1 MKQIVVYT
9 AASAQQAHLLKN
21 ILEEMGIVAH
31 VTNDALQ
38 GAVGELPLGWAG
50 APRVVVAETD
60 NEQARKVAIEFDRR
74 LPDDGDLVDGDLVVG
89 DEDLRWSKWPAC
101 PDCGRRRQAVCPICE
116 TAGNDVPLAEFLA
129 PTAPARSTRGTNQSD
144 DDPETDETVL
154 LMCPNCDESFRPRFY
169 RHCENCS
176 HDFGFGVVVETQPGV
191 EFNPRILLVVGA
203 LIGMAVAASLYVWL
217 LFL

>member
-1 MKQIVVYT
+1 MKQTVVYN

-38 GAVGELPLGWAG
+38 GAAGELPLGWAV
-50 APRVVVAETD
+50 APRVVVAESD
-60 NEQARKVAIEFDRR
+60 SEQARKVAIEFDRR
-74 LPDDGDLVDGDLVVG
+74 LPDDSELVVG

-101 PDCGRRRQAVCPICE
+101 PDCDRRRQAVCPVCE

-129 PTAPARSTRGTNQSD
+129 PTAPARSTRVSHQND
-144 DDPETDETVL
+144 YDPETDETVL
-154 LMCPNCDESFRPRFY
+154 LMCQNCDESFRPRFY

-176 HDFGFGVVVETQPGV
+176 HDFGFGVVIETQPGA
-191 EFNPRILLVVGA
+191 EFNPRILLVVGT
-203 LIGMAVAASLYVWL
+203 LIGMAVAAFLYVWL
-217 LFL
+217 LFH